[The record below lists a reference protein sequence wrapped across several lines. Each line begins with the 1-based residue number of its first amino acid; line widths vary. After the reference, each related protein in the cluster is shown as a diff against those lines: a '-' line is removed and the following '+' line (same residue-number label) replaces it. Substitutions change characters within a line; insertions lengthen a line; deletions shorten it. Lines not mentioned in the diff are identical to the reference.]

1 MAVSMKLLT
10 LASALLAIAS
20 LSKAASAA
28 SPMEDVYKGKSIT
41 LLIGFGPGGGYDTY
55 ARLLARHLQRFVA
68 GEPTIIPQNMP
79 GGGGLTVTNYLYN
92 ASQPDGYT
100 IGMFGPFTGLEP
112 LYGNKNARFDITKF
126 TWIGNMDVD
135 AGICVSWHASGLANF
150 ADTLKKEIA
159 FGSSGKGSTTT
170 QQVLFLKNMLG
181 SKVRLVLGYQGS
193 NEIRL
198 AMRRGEVGA
207 TCGLYRSNAV
217 TDLAQDLKSGDIKIL
232 IQFGRQSLEEF
243 GDAVN
248 AYDLLK
254 TDEDKQVA
262 DIILRA
268 NESAR
273 PVAAPP
279 GVPLD
284 RATELRTAFSK
295 TMKDPVFLQD
305 AKRMSLPIHPTG
317 ADDVANMFKEL
328 YSAPPAVVERAKTI
342 MASE

>member
-1 MAVSMKLLT
+1 MAVSTKLLT
-10 LASALLAIAS
+10 LASTFLAAVS
-20 LSKAASAA
+20 LSHAASAA
-28 SPMEDVYKGKSIT
+28 SPMEDIYKGKSIT

-55 ARLLARHLQRFVA
+55 ARLLARHLGRFMA

-79 GGGGLTVTNYLYN
+79 GGGGLTVTNHLYN
-92 ASQPDGYT
+92 AAQPDGFT

-135 AGICVSWHASGLANF
+135 AGICVSWHASGLTNF
-150 ADTLKKEIA
+150 ADTLKKETT

-181 SKVRLVLGYQGS
+181 SKIRLVLGYQGS

-217 TDLAQDLKSGDIKIL
+217 TDLAQDLKSGDIKVL
-232 IQFGRQSLEEF
+232 IQFGRKNLEEF
-243 GDAVN
+243 GNAVN

-254 TDEDKQVA
+254 NDEDKQVA

-279 GVPLD
+279 GIPVD
-284 RATELRTAFSK
+284 RATELRAAFTK
-295 TMKDPVFLQD
+295 TMADPVFLQD
-305 AKRMSLPIHPTG
+305 ARRMSLPIHPTS
-317 ADDVANMFKEL
+317 AEDVTNMFKEL
-328 YSAPPAVVERAKTI
+328 YSAPPAVVERAKMI